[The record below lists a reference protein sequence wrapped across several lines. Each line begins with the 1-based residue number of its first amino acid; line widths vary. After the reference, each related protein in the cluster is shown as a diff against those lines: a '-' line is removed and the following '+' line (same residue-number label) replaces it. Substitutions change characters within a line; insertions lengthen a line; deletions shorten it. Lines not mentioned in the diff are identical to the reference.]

1 MILFIA
7 PNPHKIKE
15 REGFLQRVAAID
27 EVFNTEERIYSEDI
41 HDNRVLAEHIMRAD
55 VIYVHS
61 IYRANMIIEYYPLF
75 GEKIITDLHGI
86 VPEEEEYAGNSSM
99 YDVMSKVEQTVFENS
114 SRFVAVTNAMVSH
127 FKHKYKL
134 AKDARWVV
142 LPIFDT
148 KPLKR
153 KDLKSEPDH
162 VVYAGGTQ
170 PWQNISKMVDAINL
184 VGSDYKFDILTHD
197 PAAFGSVKEVNMS
210 HVSIKTV
217 SSDQVA
223 EYYKRAHLG
232 FVLRD
237 DVLVNRVACP
247 TKLIEYLGSG
257 VVPIIVSSKI
267 GDFRELG
274 YQYVTY
280 NQFISGKK
288 LSYKKYIKAVETNY
302 AVFNRLV
309 EQSKKGK
316 RDLLDIYRE
325 AKTNKHLTS
334 AMSTRIIEVI
344 LSNKDINASNEAMRA
359 ELTKNQSIIEEQKD
373 YIKELELT
381 INNIRGSMRW
391 RVAKLLSSP
400 IRIIS
405 KLYSKF
411 KV

>member
-1 MILFIA
+1 
-7 PNPHKIKE
+7 
-15 REGFLQRVAAID
+15 
-27 EVFNTEERIYSEDI
+27 
-41 HDNRVLAEHIMRAD
+41 
-55 VIYVHS
+55 
-61 IYRANMIIEYYPLF
+61 
-75 GEKIITDLHGI
+75 
-86 VPEEEEYAGNSSM
+86 
-99 YDVMSKVEQTVFENS
+99 
-114 SRFVAVTNAMVSH
+114 
-127 FKHKYKL
+127 
-134 AKDARWVV
+134 
-142 LPIFDT
+142 
-148 KPLKR
+148 
-153 KDLKSEPDH
+153 
-162 VVYAGGTQ
+162 
-170 PWQNISKMVDAINL
+170 
-184 VGSDYKFDILTHD
+184 
-197 PAAFGSVKEVNMS
+197 MS

-280 NQFISGKK
+280 NRFISGKK